1 MATDARDDVSAQS
14 SDEPVYIDSSSHLEK
29 VTTENDIVLVD
40 FYADWCG
47 PCQMLNPILEQLAN
61 TTEAVIAKVD
71 VDERQQLAG
80 SFGVR
85 GVPTLALFADGEQV
99 EQQTG
104 ALPEDRL
111 RSLIE
116 GYTE

>member
-1 MATDARDDVSAQS
+1 MATDARGAFGESL
-14 SDEPVYIDSSSHLEK
+14 DEPIHIDGRSHLED
-29 VTTENDIVLVD
+29 VTTAHDVVLVD

-47 PCQMLNPILEQLAN
+47 PCQMLNPVLEQLAD

-71 VDERQQLAG
+71 VDEHQQLAG

-99 EQQTG
+99 EQQSG

-116 GYTE
+116 RYTE